1 MCRNYNKSIK
11 SFLIQLT
18 FLYINHRI
26 TVRHLSIGGEMMY
39 QDERREGDSTGMCCD
54 KNIPLLFLMHQVFHM
69 NVQYIIHL
77 IEPLK
82 IKPGHAGILLFL
94 RKAGPLSQREIADH
108 IGVKPPSVTVAI
120 QKLEKLEYVERRPDK
135 KDQRIVNIQITEK
148 GMECTEKLMTIA
160 DQADAVLFKDMS
172 VEEKLL
178 LRRLMLQMREN
189 LFSVKEI
196 NLKELME
203 TCPHMDQTEKG
214 YVKTRRKDR
223 C

>member
-1 MCRNYNKSIK
+1 
-11 SFLIQLT
+11 
-18 FLYINHRI
+18 
-26 TVRHLSIGGEMMY
+26 MY
-39 QDERREGDSTGMCCD
+39 QDERRGGDVIGMCGD

-69 NVQYIIHL
+69 NVQSVIHL

-82 IKPGHAGILLFL
+82 IKPGQAGILLFL

-120 QKLEKLEYVERRPDK
+120 QKLEKLGYVERRPDT
-135 KDQRIVNIQITEK
+135 KDQRIVNIQITDK
-148 GMECTEKLMTIA
+148 GMECTEKLMLFVE
-160 DQADAVLFKDMS
+160 QADAVLFKNMS

>member
-1 MCRNYNKSIK
+1 
-11 SFLIQLT
+11 
-18 FLYINHRI
+18 
-26 TVRHLSIGGEMMY
+26 MY

-148 GMECTEKLMTIA
+148 GMECTEKLVLFVE
-160 DQADAVLFKDMS
+160 QADAVLFKNMS

-178 LRRLMLQMREN
+178 LRRLMLQMRDN
-189 LFSVKEI
+189 FVSVKGI
-196 NLKELME
+196 DLAELMDP
-203 TCPHMDQTEKG
+203 CPHVNQREKG
-214 YVKTRRKDR
+214 HAKTRRKDR